1 MTTRFSLPL
10 RAATVAALAAA
21 ASLSLFAS
29 AATAASVPVDLR
41 VVGPTGEI
49 LGDYTQYTDSV
60 SVKTDKKA
68 SCFGQGTEG
77 SGDKVDVKGKTALGA
92 VVDGAAAGDTDLKPV
107 SVTDA
112 FDFGLGLC
120 GIGGE
125 VAPETGFW
133 YLKTDNVESQLGGDQ
148 TKVKKGD
155 AVTWFLDTDFA
166 DAPPVELELETP
178 AAVAFD
184 TPTEVQVFEYGPD
197 GTRTPA
203 AGVEVTGASAPTGA
217 DGTTQVSLTTARP
230 TLTATRDGAIS
241 DQTLICAAADAG
253 DCPKQPGTIIG
264 GSSGSDEIKGTKGPD
279 SVNGGG
285 DDDRIDVRD
294 GEVDDVTCG
303 GGKKDK
309 VKADRDDEVAK
320 SCEKVKS

>member
-1 MTTRFSLPL
+1 MPTRFSRPS
-10 RAATVAALAAA
+10 RTATIAAFAAT
-21 ASLSLFAS
+21 SLLLS
-29 AATAASVPVDLR
+29 ATAANAKSVPVDLK
-41 VVGPTGEI
+41 VVGPTGEV
-49 LGDYTQYTDSV
+49 LADNTQYTDSV
-60 SVKTDKKA
+60 SVKTDKSA

-77 SGDKVDVKGKTALGA
+77 SGAKVDVEGRTALGA

-133 YLKTDNVESQLGGDQ
+133 YLKTNNVESQTGGDQ

-155 AVTWFLDTDFA
+155 DVTWFLDTDFA
-166 DAPPVELELETP
+166 DAPPAELELEAP
-178 AAVAFD
+178 AGVAFD
-184 TPTEVQVFEYGPD
+184 TPTEVQVFEYAAD

-217 DGTTQVSLTTARP
+217 DGTTQISLTTARQ
-230 TLTATRDGAIS
+230 TLTAQRPGAIT
-241 DQTLICAAADAG
+241 DEAQICAAADAG
-253 DCPKQPGTIIG
+253 DCPKAAGTIIG
-264 GSSGSDEIKGTKGPD
+264 GSSANDKIKGTKGPD
-279 SVNGGG
+279 AINGGRG
-285 DDDRIDVRD
+285 NDRIDVRD
-294 GEVDDVTCG
+294 GEADDVTCG

-320 SCEKVKS
+320 NCEKVKS